1 MDTFVIVSCLMSIK
15 EHQTMHK
22 NFWLKV
28 ILHGSFLCP
37 LYILTDILN
46 LGCVTKYR
54 CGEGLFSNY
63 YTTFVPIHKVT

>member
-15 EHQTMHK
+15 EHQKMHK

-28 ILHGSFLCP
+28 ILNGSFLCP
-37 LYILTDILN
+37 LYILTDTLN

-54 CGEGLFSNY
+54 CGEGLFSNSITLLLY
-63 YTTFVPIHKVT
+63 QYIK